1 MKKLISVIM
10 AVAMMISM
18 SVVSFAATTVTTIE
32 QLTEAVANG
41 GDVVLGADIEISSS
55 LRITKDVNLDLNG
68 YVLTGPHNYVGGTN
82 LYAFIVE
89 SGTLTLDDNSAAQ
102 TGEISCKYSGI
113 ETKGGTFVMEGG
125 KITAADAYMA
135 VAIVNYGGSVIIND
149 GVINAY
155 DTAITTQAYFT
166 TSAETEVNGGEINL
180 IESENNYAVF
190 EVGGTY
196 NDGYSYV
203 YVDGGEINSNDND
216 AFACDDSNGSLYAIV
231 RGGTFS
237 SDIPKEYLGYGLVQ
251 DETGT
256 VVSAFVSISCDLDG
270 KSFKANEA
278 YKFTVTIERKDYES
292 PLSFRFN
299 LDPNGLA
306 KFETFEEGGWVE
318 IPGNKILVTGITADS
333 AQYDFRV
340 TYSEEGEYSYSA
352 SAGYYSEQSN
362 SYGSFV
368 DIEGSYVVKGVADNS
383 SSGSSSGSSSA
394 PSSRPSR
401 DDDDDDDNNEG
412 ITDIVSGDK
421 KPEGEEN
428 PNTGAPIML
437 PIATA
442 VAALCGLY
450 ISKKK

>member
-55 LRITKDVNLDLNG
+55 LRVNKDVNLDLNG

-89 SGTLTLDDNSAAQ
+89 ESGILTLDDTSAAQ

-113 ETKGGTFVMEGG
+113 ETKGGTFIMNGG

-135 VAIVNYGGSVIIND
+135 VAIVNYGGSVIIN
-149 GVINAY
+149 GGIVNAY

-166 TSAETEVNGGEINL
+166 DSAVTDVNGGEINL
-180 IESENNYAVF
+180 IESENNFAVF
-190 EVGGTY
+190 EIGGEY
-196 NDGYSYV
+196 NNGYSDV
-203 YVDGGEINSNDND
+203 YVNEGEINGNDED
-216 AFACDDSNGSLYAIV
+216 IFAYDNSNGSPYV
-231 RGGTFS
+231 SVSGGTFS
-237 SDIPKEYLGYGLVQ
+237 SEIPKAYIDSGLVQ
-251 DETGT
+251 DENGT
-256 VVSAFVSISCDLDG
+256 IVSAYASISCDLDG

-278 YKFTVTIERKDYES
+278 YEFTVTVERKDYEA
-292 PLSFRFN
+292 PLTFKLN
-299 LDPNGLA
+299 LDPNGLV
-306 KFETFEEGGWVE
+306 KLETYEEGGWVE
-318 IPGNKILVTGITADS
+318 VPGNEIMVTGILADS

-340 TYSEEGEYSYSA
+340 TYSEEGEHSYSA
-352 SAGYYSEQSN
+352 SVGYYSEASN
-362 SYGSFV
+362 MFGSF
-368 DIEGSYVVKGVADNS
+368 DSIYGPFVVKGIADN
-383 SSGSSSGSSSA
+383 SSSGSSSA

-401 DDDDDDDNNEG
+401 DDDDDDNEG
-412 ITDIVSGDK
+412 ITDIVPGNK

>member
-41 GDVVLGADIEISSS
+41 GDIVLGADIEISSS
-55 LRITKDVNLDLNG
+55 LKVTKDVNLDLNG

-82 LYAFIVE
+82 IYAFLVE
-89 SGTLTLDDNSAAQ
+89 SGTLTLDDNSEAQ
-102 TGEISCKYSGI
+102 TGELFCKYSGI
-113 ETKGGTFVMEGG
+113 ETKGGTFVMDGG

-135 VAIVNYGGSVIIND
+135 VAIVNYGGYVVIND

-166 TSAETEVNGGEINL
+166 TTAETEVNGGEINL

-190 EVGGTY
+190 EVGGEY

-203 YVDGGEINSNDND
+203 NVNGGEINSNDND
-216 AFACDDSNGSLYAIV
+216 AFACDDSNGYLYAIV

-237 SDIPKEYLGYGLVQ
+237 SEIPKKYLGYGLVQ

-256 VVSAFVSISCDLDG
+256 IVSAFVSISCDLDG

-278 YKFTVTIERKDYES
+278 YKFTVTIERKDYEA
-292 PLSFRFN
+292 PLSFKFN
-299 LDPNGLA
+299 LDPNGLV
-306 KFETFEEGGWVE
+306 KLETFEEGGWIEV
-318 IPGNKILVTGITADS
+318 PGNEIMVTGITGDFV
-333 AQYDFRV
+333 QYDFRV

-352 SAGYYSEQSN
+352 SAGYYSEESN
-362 SYGSFV
+362 SYGSFD
-368 DIEGSYVVKGVADNS
+368 DIDGSYVVKGVADN
-383 SSGSSSGSSSA
+383 SSSGSSSA

-412 ITDIVSGDK
+412 ITDIVPGNK

-442 VAALCGLY
+442 AAALCGLY